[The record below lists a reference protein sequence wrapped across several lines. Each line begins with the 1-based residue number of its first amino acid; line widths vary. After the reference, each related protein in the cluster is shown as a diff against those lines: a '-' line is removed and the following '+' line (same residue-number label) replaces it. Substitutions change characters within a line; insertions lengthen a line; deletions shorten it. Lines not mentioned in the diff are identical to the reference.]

1 MSEPRENAKWI
12 RVSTGIYE
20 LASDRTMFIIHWEQM
35 HPEPPEYPEDNWE
48 LYSHENGDNVWWDSA
63 RTLREL
69 QAQYR
74 GF

>member
-12 RVSTGIYE
+12 RVSAGIYE

-35 HPEPPEYPEDNWE
+35 HPEPPEYPEDSWE

-63 RTLREL
+63 RTLGEL